1 MDDSY
6 IQYVRSYSWLMVQCY
21 ILVSYIVLIKPKH
34 LELNYYERVSL
45 EPIVINIH
53 IYLWTAIGVPQNQIL
68 QRLRTFMWLC
78 APHLIW
84 PELIP
89 AGLVHELEMENLWL
103 QVTFPCTHVLTLIKW
118 FCASQ
123 PSMCCAYLYLSIYRF
138 IIILFKY
145 LVDHYLLI

>member
-53 IYLWTAIGVPQNQIL
+53 IYL
-68 QRLRTFMWLC
+68 
-78 APHLIW
+78 
-84 PELIP
+84 
-89 AGLVHELEMENLWL
+89 
-103 QVTFPCTHVLTLIKW
+103 
-118 FCASQ
+118 
-123 PSMCCAYLYLSIYRF
+123 
-138 IIILFKY
+138 
-145 LVDHYLLI
+145 